1 MSTTKSQRS
10 GLQYPLDELLASP
23 ALIRLMRVLVHDVDG
38 PVGVTDAAK
47 MAGLSTVGAR
57 KALERLEQA
66 GVAARIGTG
75 RAHKYGLRGGG
86 RYTAMLAQLFEEEQ
100 QQYEDLIRRLQ
111 LALDIPEVTAAWIER
126 LPLGAAEA
134 LQVSVVADTKAI
146 AWIGPELRQR
156 LADTEKRFNL
166 IIEIAVLT
174 RADGPTPPEDALFL
188 RGAGT
193 GGTSGRE
200 PGAQTH
206 AESTERSLRMAEAT
220 AELIRADPSLI
231 RRALQH
237 TNRLLR
243 EGQGTADS
251 DIAEWRHL
259 LETYSPERVRDLLA
273 STSSRA
279 ERLRRSSPFFAVLTA
294 EERDRMMQQIEAKP

>member
-1 MSTTKSQRS
+1 
-10 GLQYPLDELLASP
+10 
-23 ALIRLMRVLVHDVDG
+23 MRVLVYDVDG
-38 PVGVTDAAK
+38 PVGVTEAAR

-75 RAHKYGLRGGG
+75 RAHKYGLRAGG
-86 RYTAMLAQLFEEEQ
+86 RYTPILAQLFEEEQ
-100 QQYEDLIRRLQ
+100 QEYEDLIRRLQ
-111 LALDIPEVTAAWIER
+111 HALDMPEVMAAWIDR
-126 LPLGAAEA
+126 LPLGPAEA

-156 LADTEKRFNL
+156 VAQTEKQFNL
-166 IIEIAVLT
+166 IIELAVFT
-174 RADGPTPPEDALFL
+174 RADGPTPPEDAVFL
-188 RGAGT
+188 WGDST
-193 GGTSGRE
+193 GGTRGRQ
-200 PGAQTH
+200 PGAQSH
-206 AESTERSLRMAEAT
+206 AESSERSRRMAEAI
-220 AELIRADPSLI
+220 AELIRTDPSLI
-231 RRALQH
+231 RRAAQH
-237 TNRLLR
+237 ASRLLR

-259 LETYSPERVRDLLA
+259 LETYSPERVRNLLV

-294 EERDRMMQQIEAKP
+294 EERARMMREIETKP